1 MVQASGSES
10 LIRVNF
16 IIMKMNKLMIESATN
31 PFFWHYATE
40 YQLVSYQSF
49 GYVL

>member
-1 MVQASGSES
+1 MVQATGSES

-16 IIMKMNKLMIESATN
+16 IIMKMNKLIESATN
-31 PFFWHYATE
+31 PFFWHYATD